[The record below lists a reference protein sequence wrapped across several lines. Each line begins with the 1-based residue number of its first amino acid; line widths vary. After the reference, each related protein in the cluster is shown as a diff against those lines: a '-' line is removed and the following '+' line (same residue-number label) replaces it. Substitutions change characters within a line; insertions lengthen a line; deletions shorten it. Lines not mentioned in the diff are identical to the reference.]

1 MALSR
6 GGPGRKD
13 DMSRSIEQM
22 SEPAEEQRYFGDECG
37 DDDYGGGGGGGG
49 GSDSYSGN
57 NNGRYECRGDFI
69 ARGAGAFRGNFRP
82 PRMLFRGRVA
92 RPFGPRGGYGRGPPF
107 RGRGPRFG
115 RPPFGPPARGGWALS
130 PRFNRGGP
138 APPRRPFFR
147 GGTPQPARPPRFPR
161 VRGGCSDRAR
171 GFRGGVRGGLGDNGG
186 VSHDRTWHGHRRDV
200 VGGGPDYSPE
210 SPQRPQCR
218 TRSRSVGPPPREV
231 GWRAQRSQGTTNN
244 YYREGGRE
252 FHSSSSSEARGIEGR
267 GRTHCSRDS
276 VRGTTSRIRSRSV
289 VEEMTQRI
297 AARVASE
304 ARLREGTRDTT
315 AETRSASR
323 ASTEAQAE
331 RMREGDRWMKRQDA
345 LPASSVHHAQTKT
358 QTVSIRPS
366 IRKVKAS
373 AQPAVDYTE
382 VIALGATD
390 KGQQSAAA
398 RRTECIRD
406 ASKRRVSM
414 TTLPALDKRAPKE
427 KKKAVK
433 DIDLQIADRSCLSR
447 SSEDASGDA
456 EVRRDPH
463 PATSTSGP
471 DRVDDGQEFR
481 RSTPEVS
488 SSWTLLASP
497 DSTTDRWTEQA
508 VGEDMAS
515 QIMSTADLTETAD
528 VALTVRELRERSES
542 SEEVECPELGVYE
555 EVIDAQGDDVAS
567 EDLQE
572 ISDTAAFAESAGSLN
587 CESGPDTESES
598 TCTDDESED
607 AELVGSDQTEDAAAV
622 ISASPPASA
631 ENTDQR
637 STGTSGAYSTASM
650 PLIVSAVGAA
660 DSLWSQSCD
669 QTSNGQD
676 SGCNAPEESAQGN
689 GPTEQAFVSSQRT
702 EPVVRD
708 ACTDACSATY
718 YVDREQDTVSYL
730 STLTDACSTPK
741 CVDWELDTAS
751 CTSTL
756 SGSGAD
762 YVVPVSE
769 SFPAAAVARQG
780 LEAPGPSTTPTGPW
794 RSAAQ
799 QHQTPPREPGPLDAA
814 ATCDASASATKGA
827 LFELNAFAAL
837 AVHDFLGNEVAKRQT
852 LAWYTTARRTNTKRA
867 CTHEMLKLLW
877 TAANST
883 RAKRDNLS
891 KALRRLARFQLTL
904 QPSSR
909 CTIPTAQERGDL
921 ADDTDP

>member
-6 GGPGRKD
+6 GGPGSEE

-22 SEPAEEQRYFGDECG
+22 SEPAEVQRYFGDECG

-49 GSDSYSGN
+49 GDSYDGN
-57 NNGRYECRGDFI
+57 NNGRYDCRGDFI
-69 ARGAGAFRGNFRP
+69 ASGAGAFRGNFGP
-82 PRMLFRGRVA
+82 PRMPFRGRVT

-115 RPPFGPPARGGWALS
+115 RPPFRPPARGGWPVS
-130 PRFNRGGP
+130 PRCNRGGP
-138 APPRRPFFR
+138 APPRRPFSR

-171 GFRGGVRGGLGDNGG
+171 GFRGGFGDNGG
-186 VSHDRTWHGHRRDV
+186 VSHDRTWHSYRRDG

-210 SPQRPQCR
+210 PPQRPQCR

-231 GWRAQRSQGTTNN
+231 DWRAQRSQGARDNC
-244 YYREGGRE
+244 YREGGRE
-252 FHSSSSSEARGIEGR
+252 LHSFSSARDIEGR

-315 AETRSASR
+315 TATRSASR

-331 RMREGDRWMKRQDA
+331 RMREGDRWMKRQDV

-358 QTVSIRPS
+358 QTVSIKPA

-373 AQPAVDYTE
+373 AEPAVDYTE

-406 ASKRRVSM
+406 VCKRRVSM
-414 TTLPALDKRAPKE
+414 TKLPALDKWAPKE

-433 DIDLQIADRSCLSR
+433 NINLQIADRSCLSR

-481 RSTPEVS
+481 RSTPEVN

-508 VGEDMAS
+508 VGENMPS

-542 SEEVECPELGVYE
+542 SEEVECPEIGVYE
-555 EVIDAQGDDVAS
+555 EVVHAQDDDVAS

-572 ISDTAAFAESAGSLN
+572 ISDTAAFVESAGTLN

-598 TCTDDESED
+598 GCTDDESED
-607 AELVGSDQTEDAAAV
+607 AQLVGSDQTEEAAEV
-622 ISASPPASA
+622 ISASLPASA

-660 DSLWSQSCD
+660 DSLWSRSCD

-676 SGCNAPEESAQGN
+676 SDCNAPEESPRGN

-718 YVDREQDTVSYL
+718 YVDCEQETASYL
-730 STLTDACSTPK
+730 STLTDACSTTN
-741 CVDWELDTAS
+741 CVDWEWDTAS
-751 CTSTL
+751 NTSTL
-756 SGSGAD
+756 NGSGAD
-762 YVVPVSE
+762 YVIPVSE
-769 SFPAAAVARQG
+769 SFPAAAVARQS
-780 LEAPGPSTTPTGPW
+780 LEVPGPSTTPTGPW

-799 QHQTPPREPGPLDAA
+799 EHQTPPREPGPLDAA
-814 ATCDASASATKGA
+814 ATCDASVSATEGA

-837 AVHDFLGNEVAKRQT
+837 AVHDFLGDEVAKKQT
-852 LAWYTTARRTNTKRA
+852 LAWYATARRTNTKQA
-867 CTHEMLKLLW
+867 CTHEMLKLLL

-883 RAKRDNLS
+883 CAKRENLS

-904 QPSSR
+904 QHSSP
-909 CTIPTAQERGDL
+909 CTSPTAQERDDL
-921 ADDTDP
+921 ADDTDA